1 MKAMILA
8 AGRGER
14 LRPLTDHTPKPLV
27 CVHGQPLIVYH
38 LKALRAA
45 GIRHIVINV
54 AHLGAQI
61 EQTLGDGRTWDCQI
75 QWSRETIALET
86 AGGIAQARPLLG
98 ETPFVLINADVFTD
112 LDYTQLVDAARALHH
127 TSLLGHLVLV
137 PNPSFHPQGDFSL
150 RGSTVGN
157 LSSTDTHTA
166 ADHNSYTYAGLA
178 ALSLQL
184 FDGITA
190 GSRAALAPR
199 LRAAAAQ
206 RQLLG
211 SVHTG
216 LWDDVGTLERLHA
229 LNGTSP

>member
-98 ETPFVLINADVFTD
+98 ETPFVLINADVFKALGPKGIFINIGRGSAVDEQAMIAALKNKVIWSAGLDVFEHEPHVPAD
-112 LDYTQLVDAARALHH
+112 LIALDNTVLLPHIGSGTHHTRNLMGQLVVDNL
-127 TSLLGHLVLV
+127 TSW
-137 PNPSFHPQGDFSL
+137 F
-150 RGSTVGN
+150 
-157 LSSTDTHTA
+157 
-166 ADHNSYTYAGLA
+166 AGK
-178 ALSLQL
+178 
-184 FDGITA
+184 GPITPVA
-190 GSRAALAPR
+190 ETP
-199 LRAAAAQ
+199 
-206 RQLLG
+206 
-211 SVHTG
+211 
-216 LWDDVGTLERLHA
+216 WKK
-229 LNGTSP
+229 